1 LKPNVKIEVKVD
13 GEVFMQMNLTA
24 SNMEFVGI
32 VCDDIDETIS
42 SFFQVGSGDGYAIEE
57 VEPTFRADK

>member
-1 LKPNVKIEVKVD
+1 
-13 GEVFMQMNLTA
+13 MQMNLTA

-57 VEPTFRADK
+57 VEPTFRADKQEEK